1 MRLAK
6 ILSLLAVATCLTGC
20 DTSRLLTD
28 KEIIL
33 KNDLFTLRKSIDEY
47 AYDKKKAPQSLDELV
62 REGYLKQIPAD
73 PITGRADW
81 NPTMEADVQDAQE
94 YEIGIVDIHSSSD
107 HASTEGT
114 AYSSW

>member
-6 ILSLLAVATCLTGC
+6 IIGLLVAATWLAGC
-20 DTSRLLTD
+20 DTGWFLKD

-33 KNDLFTLRKSIDEY
+33 KNDLFTLRNSIDEY
-47 AYDKKKAPQSLDELV
+47 TYDKKKAPQSLDDLV
-62 REGYLKQIPAD
+62 REGYLKQIPTD

-81 NPTMEADVQDAQE
+81 NPTMEADVQNSQG

-107 HASTEGT
+107 QLSSEGPPYST
-114 AYSSW
+114 W